1 MAINKMIETAL
12 GRFQISTNISDDG
25 PLVVFLSGAGQ
36 FDTLAT
42 YHNVITQ
49 LPASVNWLTVDYL
62 NTGYSGTAVKDY
74 TLTDEARA
82 IADIIHTQAAAG
94 VILVAHSLGG
104 VYALV
109 MAEQLKNVA
118 GFVGIELTTREIVL
132 NPPQT
137 APYQQAAAAQANW
150 TQDQMEAWLRGHS
163 QREFPD
169 EAAQRLWQSYT
180 HSIVRLKPVDIQ
192 RLTQAMNSFSWSRT
206 SLTLPVTIPT
216 VIVTEAHRAAEMARS
231 EYMTANPRSRVIAG
245 GSYHYIHWEQPTL
258 VSQAIMD
265 LVPV

>member
-1 MAINKMIETAL
+1 MATEQMIDTVL
-12 GRFQISTNISDDG
+12 GRFKTSANITNSG

-74 TLTDEARA
+74 TLTGEARA
-82 IADIIHTQAAAG
+82 IADIVHTQAAAG

-118 GFVGIELTTREIVL
+118 GFVGIEPTTQEIVL

-180 HSIVRLKPVDIQ
+180 HSIARLKPIDIQ
-192 RLTQAMNSFSWSRT
+192 RLSQAMNSFSWSQS
-206 SLTLPVTIPT
+206 SLSLPATVPT
-216 VIVTEAHRAAEMARS
+216 VIVTEAYRAAEMARS
-231 EYMTANPRSRVIAG
+231 EYMSANPRSRVIAG

-258 VSQAIMD
+258 VSQTIMD
-265 LVPV
+265 LVHA